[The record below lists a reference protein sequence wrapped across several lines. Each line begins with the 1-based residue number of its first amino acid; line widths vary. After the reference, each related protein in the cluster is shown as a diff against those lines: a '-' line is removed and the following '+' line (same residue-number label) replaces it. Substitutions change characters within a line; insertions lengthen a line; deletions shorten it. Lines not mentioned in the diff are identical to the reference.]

1 MSARVRQR
9 NYNNHRN
16 ETTIDRLKK
25 NKVVLWIAI
34 LFCIYM
40 NYLSWSFCF
49 KMYKLTHPPQYHH
62 WYKNNKRCLF
72 VSGVDFFGMDLNRP
86 ILHVNSPE
94 ACCDKCDRNENC
106 KAWGWNDGS
115 IDLQYKNMCFL
126 KKGISPNNS
135 RLNDAVTSGVKCESN
150 SDMKT
155 FCYSLNSMMLAKYDK
170 IGDMQLK
177 LSRLLN
183 K

>member
-106 KAWGWNDGS
+106 DNNNCVKNVKGVQKCSNKPALKGEICNSGSNQNWFFYQENRFLCFND
-115 IDLQYKNMCFL
+115 I
-126 KKGISPNNS
+126 
-135 RLNDAVTSGVKCESN
+135 
-150 SDMKT
+150 
-155 FCYSLNSMMLAKYDK
+155 
-170 IGDMQLK
+170 
-177 LSRLLN
+177 
-183 K
+183 

>member
-1 MSARVRQR
+1 
-9 NYNNHRN
+9 
-16 ETTIDRLKK
+16 
-25 NKVVLWIAI
+25 
-34 LFCIYM
+34 
-40 NYLSWSFCF
+40 
-49 KMYKLTHPPQYHH
+49 
-62 WYKNNKRCLF
+62 
-72 VSGVDFFGMDLNRP
+72 
-86 ILHVNSPE
+86 
-94 ACCDKCDRNENC
+94 
-106 KAWGWNDGS
+106 
-115 IDLQYKNMCFL
+115 MCFL